1 MYLLYTLLLRLL
13 APFVVMRLLFRG
25 LRNHGYWH
33 RIPER
38 FGFVPRLPASRV
50 IWVHAVSVGEVRA
63 AAPLVKALRTR
74 YPEHRVV
81 ITTMTPTGAATVP
94 LLFDAEVAHRYA
106 PYDLPAA
113 VARFLDRVRPE
124 IAVVMETELWPN
136 LFRQCVARS
145 VPLCLVNVRMS
156 QASMQRYLRVAR
168 LTRATLAHV
177 TLFAAQSAADAERV
191 GALGAPARVVH
202 VTGSVKFELNLPASL
217 REAAEVLR
225 GQWGRDRPVWLA
237 ASTHEGEEELV
248 LAARAQLT
256 RRFPDHLLVM
266 VPRHPERFGPAARVA
281 KKAGCRT
288 ALWSERRGPVARDV
302 DVVIGD
308 TMGELQ
314 LFYAAADVAFVG
326 GSLVPT
332 GGHNLLEAAA
342 VGTPVVFGPHM
353 HNFDEIGRMTVSRGA
368 GVQVRNA
375 AQLAPAI
382 SDFLGNANRRFEAGE
397 AGKRMVEENRGAVGK
412 TLALIETVMA
422 RRESATSERRGS

>member
-1 MYLLYTLLLRLL
+1 MYTLYTLLLRVL
-13 APFVVMRLLFRG
+13 APFVVVRLLVRG
-25 LRNHGYWH
+25 LRNRGYWH

-38 FGFVPRLPASRV
+38 FGFIPPIAAPRV

-63 AAPLVKALRTR
+63 AAPLVKALRAR
-74 YPEHRVV
+74 YPEHRVL

-94 LLFDAEVAHRYA
+94 LLFDGEVEHRYA

-136 LFRQCVARS
+136 FFRQCRERAI
-145 VPLCLVNVRMS
+145 PLCIVNVRMS
-156 QASMQRYLRVAR
+156 QSSMQRYLRLPR
-168 LTRATLAHV
+168 LARATLANV
-177 TLFAAQSAADAERV
+177 TLFAAQSEADAQRLRT
-191 GALGAPARVVH
+191 LGAPAAVH
-202 VTGSVKFELNLPASL
+202 VTGSVKFELNLPASM

-256 RRFPDHLLVM
+256 RRFPDHLLVI
-266 VPRHPERFGPAARVA
+266 VPRHPERFAQAARIA
-281 KKAGCRT
+281 RKAGCRT
-288 ALWSERRGPVARDV
+288 ALWSERRGLIPHDV
-302 DVVIGD
+302 NVVIGD

-353 HNFDEIGRMTVSRGA
+353 FNFSEISRMTVERGA
-368 GVQVRNA
+368 GVQVQNA
-375 AQLAPAI
+375 SQLAPAI
-382 SDFLGNANRRFEAGE
+382 SDFLGNANRRFGAGE
-397 AGKRMVEENRGAVGK
+397 AGKRMVDENRGAVAK
-412 TLALIETVMA
+412 TLALIETAMD
-422 RRESATSERRGS
+422 RRQN